1 MESFIEFLKN
11 LIMLHNAYD
20 LFYGYDFQDDESEND
35 ECNKKLDDD
44 GDDKKDDDEYGLNT
58 ITDTLIDFFLGSYKI
73 LTNVST
79 FVFYIFFS
87 TPQDEKDGK
96 INDTIEKSQPIN
108 YNVKYDDKFLLLE
121 KIPLTDD
128 CINSLTN
135 NIVMD
140 YTPNGNVIMFFD
152 NNKKS
157 FQYYSDFSIPYSY
170 LECVSK
176 KYCIVNRN
184 SIFRELKMD
193 LDVNNEFAIVKNKT
207 TRPQSK
213 SFATL
218 KNYNNVGSKPSMG
231 NTIANSSKSHG
242 KPAELKIIQKDIVRY
257 THLGKLSNYSFL
269 KNTQPRY
276 KKISYKDFGKTK

>member
-1 MESFIEFLKN
+1 MKSFTEFLN
-11 LIMLHNAYD
+11 NISMLHNAYD
-20 LFYGYDFQDDESEND
+20 LFCGYDSPDDESEKSEGNTKD
-35 ECNKKLDDD
+35 EFDD
-44 GDDKKDDDEYGLNT
+44 DDDEDDCGL
-58 ITDTLIDFFLGSYKI
+58 IRLTDTLIDFFLGSYHF
-73 LTNVST
+73 LTKVNT
-79 FVFYIFFS
+79 FLFYIFFS
-87 TPQDEKDGK
+87 SPQEDKDEKLIDDK
-96 INDTIEKSQPIN
+96 NEKSQPIN
-108 YNVKYDDKFLLLE
+108 YSIKYDNKFLLLE
-121 KIPLTDD
+121 KIQLTDD
-128 CINSLTN
+128 YIASLSN

-157 FQYYSDFSIPYSY
+157 FQYYSDFNIPYSY
-170 LECVSK
+170 LESVSK

-184 SIFRELKMD
+184 SIFRELKME

-218 KNYNNVGSKPSMG
+218 KSYNNASSKPSMG
-231 NTIANSSKSHG
+231 NAIANSSKSQG
-242 KPAELKIIQKDIVRY
+242 KPCELKIIQKDIVRY

-276 KKISYKDFGKTK
+276 KKISYKDFEKIK